1 MLNNICYF
9 FTFTNRELM
18 DMLGNS
24 KSPLF
29 IFVMICFIA
38 TIPSICSD
46 IFVPSIPAISGSFNV
61 SVDQIQLT
69 ISTLMCSFA
78 FSQLIYG
85 PVSQAFGRKKP
96 LMVGILLIFAGTL
109 ICGFSKNIR
118 ILTLGHIIE
127 GIGLG
132 ACSLFRAILRDTYDG
147 KELRIKSSYANLL
160 MTLFYPA
167 APMIGGIL
175 QVVFGWR
182 SNFFFLALLSSFCF
196 FLLFLFPE
204 TNHHRNTDQIKLPY
218 IQKVY
223 LLLLTHNSFVGYS
236 LCSMVAMIGYF
247 SWVLSI
253 PLYIIKNLDHS
264 PDQLG
269 LAMLLISS
277 TSILIGGTINNKL
290 ARDFS
295 VDTIIRSAWVY
306 LLIISPLP
314 MLFYSIYGL
323 NAMTLYISMWL
334 YFFGTAFLWPN
345 LFSKAFAP
353 FQHLS
358 GQAGSL
364 YGNAQTM
371 GGFFAAVLIGYAS
384 ENTPL
389 GLCVILTLSNLLSLF
404 IYFYAIVPHQ
414 QTIHHHT

>member
-1 MLNNICYF
+1 M
-9 FTFTNRELM
+9 NRSSE
-18 DMLGNS
+18 
-24 KSPLF
+24 SPLF
-29 IFVMICFIA
+29 IFIMICFIA

-46 IFVPSIPAISGSFNV
+46 IFVPSIPAISDSFSV

-78 FSQLIYG
+78 LSQLLYG
-85 PVSQAFGRKKP
+85 PMSQAYGRKKP
-96 LMVGILLIFAGTL
+96 LIFGLSLIFIGTV
-109 ICGFSKNIR
+109 ICAYSTNIR

-127 GIGLG
+127 GFGLG
-132 ACSLFRAILRDTYDG
+132 ACSLFRAILRDCYDG
-147 KELRIKSSYANLL
+147 QELRLKSSYANLL

-167 APMIGGIL
+167 APMIGGFL
-175 QVVFGWR
+175 QVLFGWR
-182 SNFFFLALLSSFCF
+182 SNFIFLASLSFICFALL
-196 FLLFLFPE
+196 LVFPE
-204 TNHHRNTDQIKLPY
+204 TNHHRNTDQIKPSY
-218 IQKVY
+218 IRKVY

-236 LCSMVAMIGYF
+236 LCSMVAMTGYF

-253 PLYIIKNLDHS
+253 PLYIIKHLHHS

-269 LAMLLISS
+269 TAMLIISS
-277 TSILIGGTINNKL
+277 TSILVGGTINNKL
-290 ARDFS
+290 VRYLS
-295 VDTIIRSAWVY
+295 VDDILKFAWSF
-306 LLIISPLP
+306 LLLVSFLPLI
-314 MLFYSIYGL
+314 LYYFYGL
-323 NAMTLYISMWL
+323 NALSLYFSMWL

-371 GGFFAAVLIGYAS
+371 GAFFSAILTGYFS
-384 ENTPL
+384 EHNPF
-389 GLCVILTLSNLLSLF
+389 GLCTILILSNIISIF

-414 QTIHHHT
+414 QTIHHNS